1 MTEREERRREAMPID
16 TNVVHRLESRRIPFP
31 IECCLETE
39 LLLKGASAGTLLW
52 AVKYLLGPGASLM
65 RDVHVLII
73 GKDFPWNDDKKAE
86 IKNALVLLVQKC
98 RRLAVVDARDC
109 PKLDAPA
116 MVLTAIGTGT
126 GETKLCAFRWTFG
139 RRKNLKDSLNERL
152 GANRDCLDRAAC
164 YMYMQSDRSQQS
176 LRAAYKIAPHRDP
189 TIRFDRAEFRKF
201 MGPVWSAEELVL
213 MAESFDRAS

>member
-1 MTEREERRREAMPID
+1 MTEREERRRDAMPID

-52 AVKYLLGPGASLM
+52 AVQYLLGRGASLM
-65 RDVHVLII
+65 RDVHLLLI
-73 GKDFPWNDDKKAE
+73 GKDFPWNDEMKAE
-86 IKNALVLLVQKC
+86 IKAALVELVQKC

-109 PKLDAPA
+109 PKLDVAA
-116 MVLTAIGTGT
+116 MVLAAVGLGTC
-126 GETKLCAFRWTFG
+126 ETKLCAFRWTFG
-139 RRKNLKDSLNERL
+139 RKRNLKDSLNERL
-152 GANRDCLDRAAC
+152 DANRLCLDRAAC

>member
-1 MTEREERRREAMPID
+1 MTEREERRRDAMPID

-65 RDVHVLII
+65 RDVHVLLI

-86 IKNALVLLVQKC
+86 IKAALVELVQKC

-109 PKLDAPA
+109 PKLDVAA
-116 MVLTAIGTGT
+116 MVLAAVGLGTC
-126 GETKLCAFRWTFG
+126 ETKLCAFRWTFG
-139 RRKNLKDSLNERL
+139 RKRNLKDSLNERL
-152 GANRDCLDRAAC
+152 DANRLCLDRAAC

>member
-1 MTEREERRREAMPID
+1 MTEREQRRRDAMPID
-16 TNVVHRLESRRIPFP
+16 TNVMHRLESRRIPFP

-52 AVKYLLGPGASLM
+52 AVHYLLGRGASLM
-65 RDVHVLII
+65 RDVHLLLI
-73 GKDFPWNDDKKAE
+73 GKDFPWNDEMKAE
-86 IKNALVLLVQKC
+86 IKAALVELVQKC
-98 RRLAVVDARDC
+98 PRLAVVDARDC
-109 PKLDAPA
+109 PKLDVAA
-116 MVLTAIGTGT
+116 MVLAAVGLGTC
-126 GETKLCAFRWTFG
+126 ETKLCAFRWTFG
-139 RRKNLKDSLNERL
+139 RKRNLKDSLNERL
-152 GANRDCLDRAAC
+152 DANRLCLDRAAC